1 MGQVWS
7 CERRRIEV
15 LMLLSEAEDNMNAN
29 VIGECVFDL
38 AQSET
43 LSTWRSSLTGT
54 WEISMLPAIERAG
67 WQRREP
73 YGQHVQH

>member
-43 LSTWRSSLTGT
+43 LST
-54 WEISMLPAIERAG
+54 
-67 WQRREP
+67 
-73 YGQHVQH
+73 